1 MTTTAIIMADLAEDL
16 ASQGLDVGVVCAQA
30 TYLINEV
37 SPKSEHHNGV
47 GIKRVWT
54 FLFNKFKN
62 IGRILNSTSCF
73 LSMFPKL
80 FHGNIHVL
88 PNWADQNRIYP
99 VPHGMVGFG
108 EGLLAI

>member
-1 MTTTAIIMADLAEDL
+1 MC
-16 ASQGLDVGVVCAQA
+16 LDVGVVCAQA
-30 TYLINEV
+30 TYLIDERAPRSEVHNE
-37 SPKSEHHNGV
+37 V
-47 GIKRVWT
+47 GIKRVRT
-54 FLFNKFKN
+54 FLFNKNKN
-62 IGRILNSTSCF
+62 IGRVLNSTSCF

-99 VPHGMVGFG
+99 VPHVMVGFG